1 MEEDVAQRNGHRHAV
16 QVGVR
21 PETAMRAQD
30 LSQNRRIARLTQL
43 TRELEQSRT
52 PEDTLRILERGFTEV
67 DGFVASVLL
76 STRGLSPGH
85 YRVVDAHLKDQSLS
99 DLHSPT
105 KQEPGPVLC
114 GGILGAVLRRREP
127 QLLQDVDWARDP
139 FFRDTLG
146 EYTSVMAI
154 PVTGDRLPMT
164 WAIGLKKPPKQ
175 FTVSDLEETVER
187 AALVGALLENQILA
201 RELARAHQQIDRDAR
216 QVGELQ
222 RALLP
227 ASLPRIAG
235 LEIAASYEPLCRAGG
250 DLYDFFPFDERQ
262 DGRVDAPTTPSRWCV
277 FIGDI
282 EGHGLAA
289 ALVMAIAQ
297 AVLRAHP
304 ARITTPAGLLVHA
317 NRQLCSSGIS
327 GLVTAFLGI
336 YEPASRRLTYA
347 RAGHPPPLLRCAAD
361 GLISALDGVGSYP
374 LGIDDSETFQEASVQ
389 LERGDTLLFYTDGI
403 TEAQGTAEDL
413 FGVDR
418 LMRVFRDGGNR
429 PAELV
434 DRLRTAVRAHEHGE
448 AAGDDQTLVAARVL

>member
-1 MEEDVAQRNGHRHAV
+1 
-16 QVGVR
+16 
-21 PETAMRAQD
+21 MRD
-30 LSQNRRIARLTQL
+30 LSQNSRIARLAQL

-67 DGFVASVLL
+67 DGFVASLLL

-85 YRVVDAHLKDQSLS
+85 YRVVDAHLKDEPLS
-99 DLHSPT
+99 DLDSPA

-114 GGILGAVLRRREP
+114 GGILGAILRRREP
-127 QLLQDVDWARDP
+127 QLLQDVDWTRDP
-139 FFRDTLG
+139 FFRDTLSG
-146 EYTSVMAI
+146 YTSVVAI
-154 PVTGDRLPMT
+154 PVSGDRLPVT
-164 WAIGLKKPPKQ
+164 WAIGLKEPPKQ
-175 FTVSDLEETVER
+175 FTVSDLEEIVER

-201 RELARAHQQIDRDAR
+201 GELARAHKQIDRDAR

-235 LEIAASYEPLCRAGG
+235 LEIAASYEPLGRAGG
-250 DLYDFFPFDERQ
+250 DLYDFFPLDERQ
-262 DGRVDAPTTPSRWCV
+262 DDRVDTPTTPSRWCV
-277 FIGDI
+277 FIGDF

-304 ARITTPAGLLVHA
+304 AGITTPAGLLIHA
-317 NRQLCSSGIS
+317 NRQLCSSRIG

-347 RAGHPPPLLRCAAD
+347 RAGHPPPLLRRAAD
-361 GLISALDGVGSYP
+361 GAISTLDAVGSCP
-374 LGIDDSETFQEASVQ
+374 LGVDESEAFQEASVQ
-389 LERGDTLLFYTDGI
+389 LERGDVLLLYTDGI
-403 TEAQGTAEDL
+403 TEAHDATEDL

-418 LMRVFRDGGNR
+418 LTRLFHHGSDR
-429 PAELV
+429 PAELI
-434 DRLRTAVRAHEHGE
+434 DRLRGAVRAHEHDQ